1 MSRDH
6 QQKVTDIDCA
16 LPGGTCNDTRKE
28 RSRSKGVK
36 VKKGAECHARSWAGG
51 ELSPWVEEGE
61 LGPWVE
67 EGKLGPW
74 AEEGELGPWVEE
86 GELCPLVEEGKLGP
100 WVEEG
105 ELGPLVEEGK
115 LGVEEGE
122 LGPLVE
128 EGKVPGWRRESF
140 DPGWRMARVPRR
152 RRESWVPGW
161 RRTALS
167 LGGERTRWHVAV
179 VKDPFVLYVS
189 PWQVG
194 TARPYDK
201 GRHIKMR
208 PQGSGAFPTEP
219 PPGTS
224 AGMVCLFRCPVDG
237 VSPGGQLLCIV
248 LVTRSLCILTGTS
261 REATKRDRDPPSR
274 VTPAVMV
281 QATAGSPQALGE
293 REEVAD
299 PIEEKLWAGDGPAVG
314 RPMFVHTVVTS
325 WRAWARRACQ

>member
-6 QQKVTDIDCA
+6 QQKVWSLAQMQGDRA
-16 LPGGTCNDTRKE
+16 ANRGR
-28 RSRSKGVK
+28 
-36 VKKGAECHARSWAGG
+36 

-67 EGKLGPW
+67 EGELGPW
-74 AEEGELGPWVEE
+74 VEEGELGPWVEE
-86 GELCPLVEEGKLGP
+86 GELGPWVEEGELGP

-105 ELGPLVEEGK
+105 ELGPW
-115 LGVEEGE
+115 VEEGE
-122 LGPLVE
+122 LGPWVEEGELGPWVEEGELGPWVEEGELGPWVEEGELGPWVEEGELGPWVE
-128 EGKVPGWRRESF
+128 EGKVLGWRRESF

-161 RRTALS
+161 RRESFVPGRRTDKD
-167 LGGERTRWHVAV
+167 LGWHVAV

-224 AGMVCLFRCPVDG
+224 AASVCADQPPSQVSEGPWERDG
-237 VSPGGQLLCIV
+237 AHHNTSPGAGQRDWQCPACVPTTEPPPPLGHGGGRNGCTLKAESTSIGEKV
-248 LVTRSLCILTGTS
+248 HRRTADVSHVT
-261 REATKRDRDPPSR
+261 
-274 VTPAVMV
+274 
-281 QATAGSPQALGE
+281 
-293 REEVAD
+293 
-299 PIEEKLWAGDGPAVG
+299 
-314 RPMFVHTVVTS
+314 
-325 WRAWARRACQ
+325 